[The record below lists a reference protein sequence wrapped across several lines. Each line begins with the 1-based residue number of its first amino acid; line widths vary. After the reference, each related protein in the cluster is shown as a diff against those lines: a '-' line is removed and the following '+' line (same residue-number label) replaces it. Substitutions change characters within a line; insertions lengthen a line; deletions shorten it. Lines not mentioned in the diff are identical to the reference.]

1 MRKDGFDR
9 RRAYRPGHLGSGWI
23 WWAFQLTSR
32 AELAG
37 SVPNRTA
44 PIGCAVAPLGMPLCI
59 NVAVEQMVRLHA
71 KIPEYR
77 TFRWL

>member
-1 MRKDGFDR
+1 
-9 RRAYRPGHLGSGWI
+9 
-23 WWAFQLTSR
+23 LTSR